1 MGGEQVSKLFKT
13 ASRRAVRET
22 LASGGS
28 VTVKQGKKIVRKSA
42 SGKVTTVV
50 EMDRAY
56 RLREGDSQ
64 LTAVEA
70 KSFRLAGGDT
80 GA

>member
-1 MGGEQVSKLFKT
+1 MSGKQISKLFKT

-28 VTVKQGKKIVRKSA
+28 VTVKRGKKIVRKSP
-42 SGKVTTVV
+42 SGKVTTIA

-56 RLREGDSQ
+56 RKVKRREYHLSRAD
-64 LTAVEA
+64 
-70 KSFRLAGGDT
+70 
-80 GA
+80 